1 MRSRAWSDT
10 QTHVF
15 RVSLQPEIC
24 RTNMASSRTTCASM
38 LIETIQEAGSDTSYF
53 AGPLRA
59 RKCSTHTLRL
69 MAEIGHAPLILR

>member
-1 MRSRAWSDT
+1 
-10 QTHVF
+10 
-15 RVSLQPEIC
+15 
-24 RTNMASSRTTCASM
+24 M

-69 MAEIGHAPLILR
+69 MAEMATRL